1 MFAIE
6 KRSNLKLK
14 PPCMRCD
21 RPIAEGIQ
29 PPLPDRSFFMGIMGT
44 PGSGKT
50 SFAVSLLTDKNA
62 YRGKFNH
69 VELVL
74 PASSLASIG
83 NKAIQHHDKVHN
95 DLDYETLE
103 GIHQR
108 AEEHTKDDETT
119 LVLIDDFSASLKQND
134 LQKLFKHIVLARRHL
149 RMSIMMISQTY
160 NSIPLN
166 LRKNLSWVAMFRPV
180 NKAEYRGIFSELIWM
195 EEKKADALMAWLFHE
210 PYDFM
215 LLDVTRNL
223 FHRRF
228 DQIAIKEEK

>member
-1 MFAIE
+1 MFSIE
-6 KRSNLKLK
+6 RRSDLKLK
-14 PPCMRCD
+14 APKMHCD
-21 RPIAEGIQ
+21 KPIADDIK
-29 PPLPDRSFFMGIMGT
+29 PPLPDCSFFMAILGM

-62 YRGKFNH
+62 YRGKFNN

-83 NKAIQHHDKVHN
+83 NKAIQNHDKVHH
-95 DLDYETLE
+95 DLDYDTLE
-103 GIHQR
+103 GIHRR
-108 AEEHTKDDETT
+108 AEEATKEGETT

-134 LQKLFKHIVLARRHL
+134 LQKLFKHVVLARRHL
-149 RMSIMMISQTY
+149 RMSVMMISQTY

-166 LRKNLSWVAMFRPV
+166 LRKNLSWITMFRPV

-195 EEKKADALMAWLFHE
+195 EEKKADALMAWLFRE
-210 PYDFM
+210 PYDFL

-228 DQIAIKEEK
+228 DQIAIKDE